1 MRMDL
6 QAKDPNVDGEKITSI
21 DVGVPE
27 TITNKDLRRSW
38 RRWHLA
44 NEMPHA
50 FDRYLA
56 ASLTFALMPTLKK
69 LYKNKDDLIAA
80 YKRHLLFYN
89 TQATWGGGTIIGI
102 VTSLEEQKA
111 HDLDSISEDA
121 IYGVKAGLMGA
132 MAGIGDSIDSG
143 VIQYILIALA
153 LPWAYD
159 GSIFGVLLPFILFA
173 GYQFIIGQFFT
184 RMGYRLGKQA
194 ATELVAGARTKSIIN
209 ILSIVGLFMMG
220 ILAANYVKI
229 TSTLKWTVGN
239 NAFKLQSI
247 LDSILPGILPLIA
260 VMGCYFYFQK
270 RQFNVLRAILGL
282 TVILAALAIVGIL

>member
-1 MRMDL
+1 MDI
-6 QAKDPNVDGEKITSI
+6 QSEEWVDPRVSAPEKIT
-21 DVGVPE
+21 
-27 TITNKDLRRSW
+27 TKDLRRSW

-69 LYKNKDDLIAA
+69 LYKNKDDLVAA
-80 YKRHLLFYN
+80 YRRHLLFYN
-89 TQATWGGGTIIGI
+89 TQATWGGGTILGI

-111 HDLDSISEDA
+111 HEPDSISEDA

-153 LPWAYD
+153 LPWAYE
-159 GSIFGVLLPFILFA
+159 GSIFGVMVPFILFA
-173 GYQFIIGQFFT
+173 GYQFFIGQIFT

-229 TSTLKWTVGN
+229 TSTLKWKVGGN
-239 NAFKLQSI
+239 GFKLQTI
-247 LDSILPGILPLIA
+247 LDSILPGLLPLIA
-260 VMGCYFYFQK
+260 VLGCYYYFQK

-282 TVILAALAIVGIL
+282 TVILAGLAIIGIL